1 MDVAVDWRR
10 KAYENSTGP
19 ATRIRWWARYAQ
31 AVVRMVPE
39 NPTAIDTAA
48 MAIFTET
55 DLLGQIFA
63 GANFRNL
70 QNTTNALQDWDQ
82 EFNAGQSKLGAYH
95 AAIKSLCG
103 EQALGSSAYTSC
115 TSLLP

>member
-1 MDVAVDWRR
+1 
-10 KAYENSTGP
+10 
-19 ATRIRWWARYAQ
+19 
-31 AVVRMVPE
+31 MVPE

-48 MAIFTET
+48 MEIFTET